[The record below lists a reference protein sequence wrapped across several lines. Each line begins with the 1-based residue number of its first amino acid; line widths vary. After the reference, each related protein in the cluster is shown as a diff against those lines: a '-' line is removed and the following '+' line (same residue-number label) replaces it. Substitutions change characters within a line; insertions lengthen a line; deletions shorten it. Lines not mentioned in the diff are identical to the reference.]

1 MKKTTSNRLL
11 RLGFAGSLTVILA
24 VAWLSYQSIRQM
36 ARRADWVRH
45 TMEVVA
51 QDERVRTS
59 LRSLESAQRGF
70 LLTGELGSA
79 DRIED
84 VADQLRSSI
93 EALGQLTGDNPGQQE
108 RVAKLRDAA
117 EKRIKFAEGLV
128 MIRQQIGDAAAITQF
143 QNGEGLRF
151 SREADALVSVV
162 RKEEE
167 RLLNERQ
174 NSVNLTQQRTADLLA
189 LLSAC
194 TVVLLTLKFVFIERR
209 LRVMQITNQEMSFLR
224 HFVEELQICSS
235 TTDALKSIEHQLQR
249 LLGADCCGQ
258 TSLINPSRDI
268 VETLVA
274 WGDDSLR
281 EDIFRPDA
289 CCALR
294 KGSPYL
300 LLNPAD
306 GLSCA
311 HLGKRV
317 NKSYIAFPL
326 SAYGETI
333 GVVHLFFE
341 EMKSARI
348 WAEGEHQNFL
358 IEVMEQVALTLAGLR
373 LREALQAQS
382 IKDPLTG
389 TFNRRYME
397 STLDRELLRAR
408 RKGSQVG
415 LILVDL
421 DHFKKL
427 NDSYGHQAGDEVLK
441 SAAQVFSRVVR
452 AEDIVCR
459 YGGEEF
465 AIILPDIAHETVCA
479 RAESIREAIQNLH
492 VEYNGSL
499 VGPISLS
506 AGVALSAADVY
517 RASELI
523 RNADTQLYRA
533 KRLGRNRVESAVE
546 ASGTAE
552 ESVAAK

>member
-1 MKKTTSNRLL
+1 MKRTTSNRLL
-11 RLGFAGSLTVILA
+11 RLGFAGSLTAILVI
-24 VAWLSYQSIRQM
+24 AWLASQSIRQM
-36 ARRADWVRH
+36 TSRADWVRH

-51 QDERVRTS
+51 QNERVRAS

-84 VADQLRSSI
+84 VADQLRTNI
-93 EALGQLTGDNPGQQE
+93 EILSQLTTDNSAQQE
-108 RVAKLRDAA
+108 RIAKLREAA
-117 EKRIKFAEGLV
+117 EKRIKFAEDLIT
-128 MIRQQIGDAAAITQF
+128 IRQQVGEAAALSQF

-151 SREADALVSVV
+151 SREADALVSAV
-162 RKEEE
+162 RKNEEK
-167 RLLNERQ
+167 LLNERQ
-174 NSVNLTQQRTADLLA
+174 SSVNLTQQRTAYLLA
-189 LLSAC
+189 LLVTC
-194 TVVLLTLKFVFIERR
+194 TVVLLTLKFVFLERR
-209 LRVMQITNQEMSFLR
+209 LRIMQITNQEMSFLR
-224 HFVEELQICSS
+224 HFAEELQICSS
-235 TTDALKSIEHQLQR
+235 TADALKSIEHQLQR
-249 LLGADCCGQ
+249 LLGAECCGQ
-258 TSLINPSRDI
+258 TSLINPSRDV
-268 VETLVA
+268 VETLIA

-281 EDIFRPDA
+281 DDIFRPEA

-306 GLSCA
+306 GLSCG

-317 NKSYIAFPL
+317 EKSYIAFPL

-333 GVVHLFFE
+333 GVVHLFFDE
-341 EMKSARI
+341 IRSARL
-348 WAEGEHQNFL
+348 WAEDEHQRFL
-358 IEVMEQVALTLAGLR
+358 IEVMEQVSLTLAGLR

-389 TFNRRYME
+389 AFNRRYME

-415 LILVDL
+415 LILLDL

-441 SAAQVFSRVVR
+441 SVAQVFSRVVR

-465 AIILPDIAHETVCA
+465 AIILPDIARETVCA
-479 RAESIREAIQNLH
+479 RAESIREAIQTLH
-492 VEYNGSL
+492 VEHNGSL

-506 AGVALSAADVY
+506 AGVALSAPDVY

-533 KRLGRNRVESAVE
+533 KRSGRNRVESGPEIQNPAMQ
-546 ASGTAE
+546 
-552 ESVAAK
+552 ES